1 MKLFWTYLFFFF
13 LCLPATLLSQ
23 TNNEINLSNQIS
35 ALNDGFQYEK
45 SIAILTQII
54 SDENAADY
62 DKYVAYLLKSHTY
75 KRLFNYPKTLQA
87 LDDAYEIGIKT
98 DKKDA
103 VKNIILAEKSFVY
116 FDTHDFKQAGEL
128 MNKLA
133 AVNYKFIDEQD
144 KSWLLMQ
151 EGYLLFL
158 DKKYEDSEQK
168 YDIAIMM
175 LNKYA
180 PYQLPNVYGKKIELY
195 NEMKLF
201 GKRDNSFKTG
211 LLFAK
216 KYKKIK
222 YEMYLYEVLKKVL
235 QDNKD
240 YSNAFKAQQ
249 KFDSINEFYNTPENN
264 GKVEIRDQNIKD
276 EKQILILQNEKYQK
290 YLLYSFIAFLIVI
303 LLFIVKL
310 YLTSKKLRI
319 FAERENERIYR
330 DIERLTKEL
339 DNKGNSKLDESKYNL
354 TERQIAIITFI
365 RKGFSNRE
373 IANQL
378 FVSENTIKYH
388 LKTIYTILNIDNRT
402 DIK

>member
-1 MKLFWTYLFFFF
+1 
-13 LCLPATLLSQ
+13 
-23 TNNEINLSNQIS
+23 
-35 ALNDGFQYEK
+35 
-45 SIAILTQII
+45 
-54 SDENAADY
+54 
-62 DKYVAYLLKSHTY
+62 
-75 KRLFNYPKTLQA
+75 
-87 LDDAYEIGIKT
+87 
-98 DKKDA
+98 
-103 VKNIILAEKSFVY
+103 
-116 FDTHDFKQAGEL
+116 
-128 MNKLA
+128 
-133 AVNYKFIDEQD
+133 
-144 KSWLLMQ
+144 
-151 EGYLLFL
+151 
-158 DKKYEDSEQK
+158 
-168 YDIAIMM
+168 M

-201 GKRDNSFKTG
+201 EKRDNSFKTG

-264 GKVEIRDQNIKD
+264 GKVEIREQNIKD

-354 TERQIAIITFI
+354 TERQIAIIGFI
-365 RKGFSNRE
+365 RQGLSNKE

-378 FVSENTIKYH
+378 FISENTIKYH
-388 LKTIYTILNIDNRT
+388 LKTIYTILNVDNRT